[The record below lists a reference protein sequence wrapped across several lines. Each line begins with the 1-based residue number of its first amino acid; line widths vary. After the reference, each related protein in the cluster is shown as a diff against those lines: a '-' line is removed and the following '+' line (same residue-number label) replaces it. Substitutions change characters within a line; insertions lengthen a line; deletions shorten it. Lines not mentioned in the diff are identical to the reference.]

1 MNRINKLPIRDVI
14 YKNQEFII
22 SHYDYNLQYFPY
34 YRARLAEMKKNLS
47 WNARNIWPGIP
58 IYSLNELADNK
69 LKTNDIVSQDI
80 GEQDNMMMIGR
91 DIVVMGILL
100 KKMPAQPNILKEIDD
115 ERKLMEPLSKDD
127 QVINNYVTNNDILF
141 LQNDDECIELKG
153 DISTDQ
159 FCNGIC
165 LAVKGQINP
174 IGSGFIV
181 QDFCFS
187 SPKCLPSPRNFIT
200 NKDYYVLI
208 ISGLSLT
215 NNLNS
220 SPKLASSLN
229 ILFDIVTGNSDL
241 ILDKT
246 IVNLILAGNNIDSL
260 TRIKP
265 SLSSTNGEHWNQS
278 LPSNSSCQAIKNLD
292 TLLANIGQYMFVDVM
307 PGHNDLCTFLWPQ
320 QPIHPSLLPKSYRLN
335 TIKSVTN
342 PHRAL
347 YYGVEFFGT
356 SGENVDSI
364 RACTNLYEPL
374 EIMRNILKWS
384 HLAPTCPDSLHSYP
398 FSNHDPLVLNSY
410 PDVFF
415 VGNQKDFGI
424 GSFESPDGEKKVC
437 LISVPTFSEKFI
449 GVLVNL
455 RTLNC
460 EMLAFN

>member
-1 MNRINKLPIRDVI
+1 MHRINKLPTRDVI

-22 SHYDYNLQYFPY
+22 SNYDYNLQYFPY
-34 YRARLAEMKKNLS
+34 YRARLAEMKEKLL
-47 WNARNIWPGIP
+47 WNAQNIWPGIP

-69 LKTNDIVSQDI
+69 LDNDTESQDNA
-80 GEQDNMMMIGR
+80 EQNDMMMGK
-91 DIVVMGILL
+91 DIVVMGVLL

-115 ERKLMEPLSKDD
+115 ERKLMEPLNRDD
-127 QVINNYVTNNDILF
+127 EVMNNYVTSNDILF

-153 DISTDQ
+153 DISTNQ
-159 FCNGIC
+159 LCNGIC

-181 QDFCFS
+181 QDFCFPN
-187 SPKCLPSPRNFIT
+187 PKHILSQQTPT
-200 NKDYYVLI
+200 NKECYVLV
-208 ISGLSLT
+208 ISGLSIT
-215 NNLNS
+215 NNLIS

-246 IVNLILAGNNIDSL
+246 IVNLILAGNNIAPL

-265 SLSSTNGEHWNQS
+265 SSSNGENWNQS
-278 LPSNSSCQAIKNLD
+278 SSNSCQAIKNLD
-292 TLLANIGQYMFVDVM
+292 TFLANIGQYMFVDVM
-307 PGHNDLCTFLWPQ
+307 PGHSDLCTFLWPQ

-342 PHRAL
+342 PHRAF
-347 YYGVEFFGT
+347 YYGVEFLGT

-364 RACTNLYEPL
+364 RACTNLNDPL

-398 FSNHDPLVLNSY
+398 FSNHDPLILKNY

-415 VGNQKDFGI
+415 VGNQKEFGI
-424 GSFESPDGEKKVC
+424 GSFESPDGQKKVR